1 MKLFNRSDVIKF
13 AIIIV
18 GCIIVT
24 LIATSCQSESGRR
37 VKAMN
42 HVIPTRVEHKPLWRC
57 SMTFA
62 DSLSVESYTFA
73 KDRYDAERTL
83 TKDIPDS
90 VYVTYTMDTVIIV
103 TDVVEDRR

>member
-1 MKLFNRSDVIKF
+1 MKLFNRSNVIKF
-13 AIIIV
+13 AIIAGLALLFCFV
-18 GCIIVT
+18 
-24 LIATSCQSESGRR
+24 ATSCQSESGKRA
-37 VKAMN
+37 KAMN

-62 DSLSVESYTFA
+62 DSLTVESYTYA

-90 VYVTYTMDTVIIV
+90 VYVKYTMDTVIIV
-103 TDVVEDRR
+103 TDAVEDRR